1 MQKIKVNINNFRNDT
16 IDLIVDYLKHGKVII
31 CPTDTI
37 YGLSCLA
44 TDEKAIGKV
53 RKIKERDKNK
63 PFLVLVSSL
72 TMVKRYCKINKKQ
85 YQYLKKVWPGPVT
98 VVLKNKGK
106 LPRALTAGQDSV
118 AVRLPKSNFLCT
130 IIRRVGLPIIST
142 SINISGEK
150 NIVNLA
156 DIEKYCKKFK
166 PDLVI
171 DGGRTIRKTPS
182 KLMDISDINNIKV
195 LRN

>member
-1 MQKIKVNINNFRNDT
+1 MRRIK
-16 IDLIVDYLKHGKVII
+16 IDLNNLKNKDINLIVSYLGKGKVIV

-44 TDEKAIGKV
+44 TDEKAIRKV

-72 TMVKRYCKINKKQ
+72 TMVKRYCKVNKRQ

-106 LPRALTAGQDSV
+106 LPRALTAGQDSM
-118 AVRLPKSNFLCT
+118 AVRLPKNNFLCT

-166 PDLVI
+166 PDLII
-171 DGGRTIRKTPS
+171 DGGRTIRKNPPQN
-182 KLMDISDINNIKV
+182 L
-195 LRN
+195 